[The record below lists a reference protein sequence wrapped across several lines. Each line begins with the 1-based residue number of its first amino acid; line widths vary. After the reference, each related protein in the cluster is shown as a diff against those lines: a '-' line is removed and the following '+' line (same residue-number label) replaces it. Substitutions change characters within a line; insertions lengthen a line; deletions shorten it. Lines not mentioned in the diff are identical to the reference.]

1 MAPIEVSAVARR
13 PATTG
18 QVESST
24 GPPPSP
30 PDPLDAWSTK
40 DITNMNALLAWEDN
54 EDEEI

>member
-1 MAPIEVSAVARR
+1 MPAASRR

-18 QVESST
+18 QVESAT
-24 GPPPSP
+24 VPPSSP

-54 EDEEI
+54 EDSM